1 MLGWETTN
9 EWGYHRDPCD
19 LLSAAGRENKLKNKL
34 KNKKIPTFCC
44 WWWCSSSSSSSF
56 LVHRQHFFPL
66 LDIYQARS
74 KEEVW
79 KEKIR
84 DSRWPRFSSL
94 YNWLTKEQDW
104 FTIYIYIYT
113 SCISISHDSWRFLFF
128 CLYQRPDDYPP
139 LAQLGRH
146 FFRLFHCW
154 AD

>member
-1 MLGWETTN
+1 MWDDQRMRLPPRSVWS
-9 EWGYHRDPCD
+9 PF
-19 LLSAAGRENKLKNKL
+19 GRRKENKLKNKI
-34 KNKKIPTFCC
+34 KTKKIL
-44 WWWCSSSSSSSF
+44 SF
-56 LVHRQHFFPL
+56 VVGDGAHHHHHHHFSFIVNIFFSL

-113 SCISISHDSWRFLFF
+113 SCISISHDRGRFLFF
-128 CLYQRPDDYPP
+128 CLYERPDDYPP